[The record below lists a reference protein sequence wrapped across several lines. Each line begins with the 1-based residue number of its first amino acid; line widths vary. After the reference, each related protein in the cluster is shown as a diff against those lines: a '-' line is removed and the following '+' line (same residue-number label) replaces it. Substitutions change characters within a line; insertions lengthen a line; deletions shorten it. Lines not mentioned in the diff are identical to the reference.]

1 MTVQLTESVTS
12 APADLVG
19 AWTKAYQDY
28 SRLYTLEHRE
38 SSPAVREQ
46 LGYAAKRIAAVYRDL
61 LAARGFPWWCLAA
74 VELAAAEFE
83 AQAIS
88 LGVGEVPNPCGGSA
102 DAGRIW
108 RAQR

>member
-1 MTVQLTESVTS
+1 VTVQLTESVTS

-19 AWTKAYQDY
+19 AWTTAYQDY

-46 LGYAAKRIAAVYRDL
+46 LGYAAKRVAAAYRDL
-61 LAARGFPWWCLAA
+61 LAAQGFPWWCLAA

-83 AQAIS
+83 AQAIA
-88 LGVGEVPNPCGGSA
+88 LGVGEVPNPYG